1 MSCEAK
7 ESFELLRDYMCL
19 DSQFI
24 INNNGYGTNKT
35 RSIIHTIN
43 SNPDISFVYF
53 APRHDLL
60 QEVSR
65 ELDVQHTIWGG
76 WPRKCEHQTRT
87 KTILINA
94 GVPASIICH
103 KCQYKSDCQYISQF
117 KNEINILLP
126 TTYVNYPAKLGTIS
140 ADVFFFDESISA
152 WDVLTDQDVEADES
166 ADQIISR
173 MLKTTDVDDLMYHAK
188 KLRQLQYLA
197 AKVELK
203 TNERIIYYPRPYR
216 IFRLLR
222 QGKKVIIT
230 DANFSR
236 NEFDILFKRYL
247 HRGGLP
253 NPYWLP
259 PVSECQPLKLKV
271 YQPFSDAFTKTYF
284 DQYMG
289 THSRYIAALIK
300 GLRQQGK
307 KVCVVTFLEK
317 KWGFTG
323 SEWLTGNDVFHFGAS
338 SGLNRFRDYNA
349 LIAVGSFWE
358 NPKAAADYHSY
369 LTGEVIAI
377 SNWQADYYKLPQSTR
392 DLFEQRQTALNL
404 EAILRIRPDPHR
416 GKLVILFCRTPEFL
430 KRFDFVDN
438 RRRMEEELGLFQGED
453 SSYDLDYH
461 LKIFDVLATSRTKTE
476 AAQRLGWTGRKY
488 KLLKM
493 LDEELRSKK
502 FTG

>member
-1 MSCEAK
+1 VSKKLKSDK
-7 ESFELLRDYMCL
+7 ESNKIIDYFTVNHR
-19 DSQFI
+19 FI

-35 RSIIHTIN
+35 RSIIHSIN
-43 SNPDISFVYF
+43 SNPDLSFVYF

-60 QEVSR
+60 QEVSQQ
-65 ELDVQHTIWGG
+65 LTIQHTIWEG
-76 WPRKCEHQTRT
+76 WSRKCKYKTGTRLR
-87 KTILINA
+87 LINA

-103 KCQYKSDCQYISQF
+103 HCQHKSTCPYVDQF
-117 KNEINILLP
+117 KTRTNILAP
-126 TTYVNYPAKLGTIS
+126 TTYVNYPAKLSGVS
-140 ADVFFFDESISA
+140 ADVYFFDESISA
-152 WDVLTDQDVEADES
+152 WEALTDQDVEADEN

-173 MLKTTDVDDLMYHAK
+173 MITTNDVDDLIFQAK
-188 KLRQLQYLA
+188 KLKQIQFIE
-197 AKVELK
+197 AKFELR
-203 TNERIIYYPRPYR
+203 TPANPIYYPRLYR

-222 QGKKVIIT
+222 QKKKVIIA
-230 DANFSR
+230 DANLSR
-236 NEFDILFKRYL
+236 DEFDILINRYPEQC
-247 HRGGLP
+247 RLP
-253 NPYWLP
+253 NPYWVP

-289 THSRYIAALIK
+289 THSRYIAAVIK

-307 KVCVVTFLEK
+307 KVCVVTFKEK
-317 KWGFTG
+317 EWGFAG

-338 SGLNRFRDYNA
+338 SGLNRYRDYDVLVA
-349 LIAVGSFWE
+349 IGSFWE

-369 LTGEVIAI
+369 LTGAVIEI

-430 KRFDFVDN
+430 KRYDFLDN
-438 RRRMEEELGLFQGED
+438 RRRMEEELGLFQGGD

-488 KLLKM
+488 TLLRL
-493 LDEELRSKK
+493 LDEELRHE
-502 FTG
+502 